1 MLKLSK
7 NLNNLSDKQIRQ
19 IDKNLNIIE
28 AKISE
33 LRNILNL
40 NEEKNKTLYCV
51 NTRLAKE
58 FVEGVFDGK
67 SMMDTSGKKYPVPE
81 NYASKSKL
89 VCGDKL
95 KLVIADDGTYIF
107 KLISPIERKRE
118 TGTIQEVHGKI
129 SVVVNDKKYKI
140 LKASLVYFKLKIGD
154 RVTVLLPVGT
164 ECTWAVIENKL
175 E

>member
-1 MLKLSK
+1 MQKPEK
-7 NLNNLSDKQIRQ
+7 FLNNLSEKQMNQ
-19 IDKNLNIIE
+19 INKNLNIIE

-67 SMMDTSGKKYPVPE
+67 TMIDAGGKKYPVPE

-95 KLVIADDGTYIF
+95 KLVVADDGTYIF

-118 TGTIQEVHGKI
+118 TGTIQETRGQV
-129 SVVVNDKKYKI
+129 SVVVNDKKYRV
-140 LKASLVYFKLKIGD
+140 LKASLVYFKLKVGD
-154 RVTVLLPVGT
+154 KVTVLLPVGT
-164 ECTWAVIENKL
+164 ECAWAVIENKL